1 MCTDLACVWFFKQCS
16 AYCYCVEVEVV
27 VSGDKKIHSHHSA
40 VVGGWRKF
48 SHSVYELTKI
58 IKDTCTSPEIIT
70 PYNLI
75 RVCRANAPEKICN
88 NRNKQVIVAEVSTAV
103 HYHRSSPALLHLP
116 QTISVMVWFS
126 NVLIFVQHFDVYC
139 VNLVYKSGLKFTV
152 FEHRPLLSFA
162 SSTGLPW
169 LQLASL
175 CPHPCVHSST
185 HTHTHTCC
193 HKDRSLYWLG
203 WPVSALGMGSNGQR
217 RPPSSLRARV
227 CVCCDWGSVA
237 SLITVVCSADGPS
250 FVCIR

>member
-1 MCTDLACVWFFKQCS
+1 MDIVTLNRKEYWSTVVVQDLTTKWSVFPLKNDYCMCTDLACVWFFKQCS

-103 HYHRSSPALLHLP
+103 HYHRSSPNTQAKLYFIWP
-116 QTISVMVWFS
+116 
-126 NVLIFVQHFDVYC
+126 
-139 VNLVYKSGLKFTV
+139 K
-152 FEHRPLLSFA
+152 P
-162 SSTGLPW
+162 
-169 LQLASL
+169 SL
-175 CPHPCVHSST
+175 
-185 HTHTHTCC
+185 
-193 HKDRSLYWLG
+193 
-203 WPVSALGMGSNGQR
+203 
-217 RPPSSLRARV
+217 
-227 CVCCDWGSVA
+227 
-237 SLITVVCSADGPS
+237 
-250 FVCIR
+250 